1 MPEYMTVQMKR
12 DHNYGDRQL
21 RAGET
26 YELPRREAALLIAAR
41 RATKEKP
48 LLAGAV
54 EVRTKA
60 PPVEPVAPPA
70 PPSEPTPPVS
80 PPLPATV
87 RPADTQPPVQPED
100 LAALRAEYQAKVG
113 KQAYWAWD
121 APTLRQKM
129 AEAKVESAS

>member
-54 EVRTKA
+54 DVRTK
-60 PPVEPVAPPA
+60 A

-100 LAALRAEYQAKVG
+100 LTALRAEYAAKVG

-129 AEAKVESAS
+129 AEAKDESAS